1 MVSNIRDR
9 VKLPSKSTIKD
20 NRRSVKVRNARINNK
35 TVKDSRNVRLQE
47 IITETTRE
55 ATTEIITTMK
65 NLTHQNHLRRHQNLL
80 KKLSLQRSPSLP
92 RSPSLQKNQGQRANR
107 KANLSRKRSLSQAAV
122 KNKKV

>member
-1 MVSNIRDR
+1 MGVVSNIRDR

-55 ATTEIITTMK
+55 ATMK